1 MGKKITRGQVEEVSE
16 LVNQWVAENLEP
28 SSGVVVITTEKC
40 KDGTAKVVA
49 SYTAVKSSS
58 VVWEDLPSFLDKE
71 PYTQLKV
78 YGMEHPITLETVPEP
93 VNLSHMWRVFETLNY
108 LSQKVR
114 EDIEYAVSRNEPVK
128 PVSWVCLPGIGIG
141 IGTGANVP
149 GGNPLKVLEN
159 VFLAHVYAFL
169 RQVVIDNR
177 GMAPLVTRGV
187 NRPEITGLSKL
198 PKVVRAGDGRSVRDV
213 LGAVALELSVRGV
226 ELDDGFQ
233 ESILVDNASAKASE
247 IAVDKAAKYWE

>member
-1 MGKKITRGQVEEVSE
+1 MGKRITREQVEEVAE

-28 SSGVVVITTEKC
+28 GSDVIVTTAKKC

-49 SYTAVKSSS
+49 SRTAVKSSS

-71 PYTQLKV
+71 PYTRLKV
-78 YGMEHPITLETVPEP
+78 YGMEHPVTLEVKPEP
-93 VNLSHMWRVFETLNY
+93 VNLSHMWQAFETRNY
-108 LSQKVR
+108 LTQKVR

-128 PVSWVCLPGIGIG
+128 PVSWVCLPGL
-141 IGTGANVP
+141 GTGANVP
-149 GGNPLKVLEN
+149 GDTPRKVLES

-169 RQVVIDNR
+169 RLVVIDNR
-177 GMAPLVTRGV
+177 GLAPLASLGA

-198 PKVVRAGDGRSVRDV
+198 PKVLCAGDGRSVQDV
-213 LGAVALELSVRGV
+213 LGAVALELSALGV

-233 ESILVDNASAKASE
+233 EGILVDLASAKAAE
-247 IAVDKAAKYWE
+247 IAVDKSARYW

>member
-1 MGKKITRGQVEEVSE
+1 MGKKITRKQVEDVSE

-28 SSGVVVITTEKC
+28 GSDVIVITTERC

-58 VVWEDLPSFLDKE
+58 VVWEDLPSFLDTK
-71 PYTQLKV
+71 PYTQLKAF
-78 YGMEHPITLETVPEP
+78 GMEHPVTLETKPEP
-93 VNLSHMWRVFETLNY
+93 VNLSDMWKVFEVRNY
-108 LSQKVR
+108 LTQKIR
-114 EDIEYAVSRNEPVK
+114 EDIEYAVSRNEPIE
-128 PVSWVCLPGIGIG
+128 PVSWVCLPGIG
-141 IGTGANVP
+141 TGAIVP
-149 GGNPLKVLEN
+149 GGNPRKVLEN
-159 VFLAHVYAFL
+159 VFLAHVYSFL

-177 GMAPLVTRGV
+177 GTAPLVTRGG

-213 LGAVALELSVRGV
+213 LRAVALKLSVRGV

-247 IAVDKAAKYWE
+247 IAVDKTAKYWEC

>member
-1 MGKKITRGQVEEVSE
+1 MGKKIIREQVEDVAE

-28 SSGVVVITTEKC
+28 GSGVTVITAEKC

-49 SYTAVKSSS
+49 SSTAVKSSS
-58 VVWEDLPSFLDKE
+58 VTWENLPSFLDKE
-71 PYTQLKV
+71 PYMQLKA
-78 YGMEHPITLETVPEP
+78 YGMEHPVTLETKPEP
-93 VNLSHMWRVFETLNY
+93 VNLSAMWKVFETLNY

-114 EDIEYAVSRNEPVK
+114 EEIEVAVSRNELVE
-128 PVSWVCLPGIGIG
+128 PVSWVCLPGL
-141 IGTGANVP
+141 GTGANVQVGTP
-149 GGNPLKVLEN
+149 REVLED

-177 GMAPLVTRGV
+177 GMAPLVTVGA

>member
-1 MGKKITRGQVEEVSE
+1 MGKKITRKQVEDVAE

-28 SSGVVVITTEKC
+28 SSGVVVITAEKC

-49 SYTAVKSSS
+49 SSTAVKSSS
-58 VVWEDLPSFLDKE
+58 VTWENLPSFLDKE

-78 YGMEHPITLETVPEP
+78 YGMEHPVTLETKPEP
-93 VNLSHMWRVFETLNY
+93 VNLSHMWHVFETLNY
-108 LSQKVR
+108 LSQKIR

-128 PVSWVCLPGIGIG
+128 PMSWVCLPGL
-141 IGTGANVP
+141 GTGANVP
-149 GGNPLKVLEN
+149 GDTPRKVLEN
-159 VFLAHVYAFL
+159 AFLAHVYAFL
-169 RQVVIDNR
+169 RGVVIDNR
-177 GMAPLVTRGV
+177 GRAPLASRGV

-198 PKVVRAGDGRSVRDV
+198 PKVVRAGDGKSVSNV

-233 ESILVDNASAKASE
+233 EGILVDLATAKAAE
-247 IAVDKAAKYWE
+247 IAVDKVAKYWE

>member
-1 MGKKITRGQVEEVSE
+1 MGKKITCEQVEEVAE
-16 LVNQWVAENLEP
+16 LVNQWATENLEP
-28 SSGVVVITTEKC
+28 DSGVAVITVEKC

-49 SYTAVKSSS
+49 SSTAVKSSS
-58 VVWEDLPSFLDKE
+58 VTWENLPSFLDKE

-78 YGMEHPITLETVPEP
+78 YGMEHPVILETKPEL
-93 VNLSHMWRVFETLNY
+93 VNLSHMWHVFETLNY

-114 EDIEYAVSRNEPVK
+114 EDLEYAVSRNETVK
-128 PVSWVCLPGIGIG
+128 PVSWVCLSGIS
-141 IGTGANVP
+141 TGANVP
-149 GGNPLKVLEN
+149 GGTPRKVLEN
-159 VFLAHVYAFL
+159 IFLAHVYSFL

-177 GMAPLVTRGV
+177 GMSPLVSRGV

-198 PKVVRAGDGRSVRDV
+198 PKVVRAGDGRSVRGV

-233 ESILVDNASAKASE
+233 ESILVDLASAKASE

>member
-1 MGKKITRGQVEEVSE
+1 MGKKITREQVEDVSE

-28 SSGVVVITTEKC
+28 GSDVIVITTERC

-71 PYTQLKV
+71 PYTQLQA
-78 YGMEHPITLETVPEP
+78 YGMEHPITLKTAPEP
-93 VNLSHMWRVFETLNY
+93 VNLSDMWKVFEVRNY
-108 LSQKVR
+108 LTQKVR
-114 EDIEYAVSRNEPVK
+114 EDIEYAVSRNKPIE
-128 PVSWVCLPGIGIG
+128 PVSWVCLPG

-149 GGNPLKVLEN
+149 GGNPRKVLEN

-177 GMAPLVTRGV
+177 GMAPLASRGV

-198 PKVVRAGDGRSVRDV
+198 PKVVRAGDGKSVQDV
-213 LGAVALELSVRGV
+213 LKAVALELSVRGV

-233 ESILVDNASAKASE
+233 EDILVDNASAKASE
-247 IAVDKAAKYWE
+247 IAVDKTAKYWE

>member
-1 MGKKITRGQVEEVSE
+1 MGKKITREQVEEIAE

-28 SSGVVVITTEKC
+28 GSGVAVITAEKC
-40 KDGTAKVVA
+40 EDGTAKVVA
-49 SYTAVKSSS
+49 SSAAVKSSS
-58 VVWEDLPSFLDKE
+58 VTWENLPTFLDKK
-71 PYTQLKV
+71 PYTQLNA
-78 YGMEHPITLETVPEP
+78 YGMEHPVTLETKPEP

-108 LSQKVR
+108 ISQKVR
-114 EDIEYAVSRNEPVK
+114 EDLEYAVSRNETVK
-128 PVSWVCLPGIGIG
+128 PVSWVCLPGL
-141 IGTGANVP
+141 GTSVNVP
-149 GGNPLKVLEN
+149 GGTPRKVLEN

-213 LGAVALELSVRGV
+213 LGAVALELSVCGV

-233 ESILVDNASAKASE
+233 EGILVDHASAKAAE
-247 IAVDKAAKYWE
+247 LAVDKSARYWE

>member
-1 MGKKITRGQVEEVSE
+1 MGKNITREQVEEVAE

-28 SSGVVVITTEKC
+28 GSGVAVITAEKC

-49 SYTAVKSSS
+49 SSTAVKSSS
-58 VVWEDLPSFLDKE
+58 VTREDLPSFLDTK

-78 YGMEHPITLETVPEP
+78 YGMEHPVTLETKPEP
-93 VNLSHMWRVFETLNY
+93 VNLSHMWHVFETRNY
-108 LSQKVR
+108 LTQKIR
-114 EDIEYAVSRNEPVK
+114 ENLEYAVSRNELVE
-128 PVSWVCLPGIGIG
+128 PVSWVCLPGL
-141 IGTGANVP
+141 GTGVNVP
-149 GGNPLKVLEN
+149 GSTPRKVLES

-169 RQVVIDNR
+169 RQVVIDNQ
-177 GMAPLVTRGV
+177 GTLPLITRGV

-213 LGAVALELSVRGV
+213 LGSVALELSVRGV

-247 IAVDKAAKYWE
+247 IAVDKSAKYWE